1 MKFSDSMSQARIRY
15 LNAARQSAKYEQM
28 PNGQWVAT
36 IPKFEGLRAIGATRD
51 EAWWNLRDAFDH
63 WLDEQIKM
71 GREVPHIHGLR
82 AFEEGVNKLIATH
95 RAATDDPRLKEK

>member
-1 MKFSDSMSQARIRY
+1 
-15 LNAARQSAKYEQM
+15 M

-71 GREVPHIHGLR
+71 GRGVPHIHGLR